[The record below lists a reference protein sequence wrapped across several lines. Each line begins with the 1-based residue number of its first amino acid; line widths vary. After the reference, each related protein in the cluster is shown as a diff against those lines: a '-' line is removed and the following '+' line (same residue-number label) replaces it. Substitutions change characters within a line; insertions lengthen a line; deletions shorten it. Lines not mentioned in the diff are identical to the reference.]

1 MKEQREQNRRNSVV
15 AGELGMR
22 VKTRARKEG
31 RKKKIMRDGLRT
43 GEFTMEGEAAW
54 RHKTKQRRKAKRE
67 KEIYDSPV
75 DPLLMRFLKR
85 RSGVIMN

>member
-1 MKEQREQNRRNSVV
+1 
-15 AGELGMR
+15 MR
-22 VKTRARKEG
+22 AKTRARNEG

-43 GEFTMEGEAAW
+43 DMEGEAAW